1 MMNLTYPKT
10 QRITIR
16 IPEHLNEYLLYQS
29 ILKDMTLSD
38 YIRRILENDMILNER
53 EVLSKNENYKCNIN
67 NKL

>member
-1 MMNLTYPKT
+1 MMNLSYPKDK
-10 QRITIR
+10 RITIR

-53 EVLSKNENYKCNIN
+53 EVSNIENYKCNFN
-67 NKL
+67 N